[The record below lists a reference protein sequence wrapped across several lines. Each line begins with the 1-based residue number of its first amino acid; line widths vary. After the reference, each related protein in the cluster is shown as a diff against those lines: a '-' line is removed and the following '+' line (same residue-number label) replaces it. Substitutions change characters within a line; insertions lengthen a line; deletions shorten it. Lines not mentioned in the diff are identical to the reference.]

1 MGGVLDKEP
10 GAHQAVVLLSLTNQ
24 GGLCTGSLIA
34 PNLVLTA
41 WHCVAI
47 NLTEGI
53 GCDIDG
59 NSTNGD
65 HVSGDHDPA
74 SIQVFTG
81 TNPHFWSGQGV
92 AKGKKIFH
100 PEGFNLCNKDIALIL
115 LDKAV
120 NVAPPMKLRLD
131 FSAQIGELT
140 TVVGY
145 GKTSNNDWNSGVRY
159 RRENIP
165 VISVGRD
172 INEYLGENEF
182 IMGQSTCQGDS
193 GGPVMAGDTK
203 AILGVTSRGGDCDTG
218 KQRFTRVDAH
228 RKLIEAA
235 LAEAGAS
242 AQLEGKALPPPPEVK
257 ATGDGPCTTGAQCSG
272 YYCHQGMC
280 SALCSAGFCPSG
292 TFCLPATVTIADQK
306 TPDVPV
312 CQEYT
317 PINACDNCRHN
328 KCKTKAE
335 TCRLDKS
342 CAAMFACVSK
352 CSTPACYDSCAAK
365 NAKGAGL
372 YEDLHDCECSS
383 KCAKDCSGL
392 CGEKPSG
399 MGGSGGSGGSSSG
412 TGGSSAGASG
422 SDTGSGGS
430 GEGGSEGGEGG
441 SAEPG
446 VAGSAGVAGSMDPGT
461 AGSSGM
467 APAGAGGQPGGSGA
481 TASPAAQPTDGENS
495 GDHGGCSAARS
506 PVPGDA
512 WVWGMAALVGLCRR
526 PRRSF

>member
-1 MGGVLDKEP
+1 VVDKDP
-10 GAHQAVVLLSLTNQ
+10 GAHQAVVLLSLQSQ

-65 HVSGDHDPA
+65 HVSGDHNPA
-74 SIQVFTG
+74 SIEVFTG
-81 TNPHFWSGQGV
+81 TNPNFWSGQGV

-100 PEGFNLCNKDIALIL
+100 PSGFNLCNRDIALIL

-120 NVAPPMKLRLD
+120 NVAPPMKMRLD

-140 TVVGY
+140 TAVGY

-159 RRENIP
+159 RRDNIP

-172 INEYLGENEF
+172 LNQYLGENEF

-203 AILGVTSRGGDCDTG
+203 AILGVTSRGGDCDKG

-228 RKLIEAA
+228 RKLIEDA

-242 AQLEGKALPPPPEVK
+242 AQLEGKAPPPPLEIK
-257 ATGDGPCTTGAQCSG
+257 ATGDGPCVTGAQCSG
-272 YYCHQGMC
+272 LYCHQGTC
-280 SALCSAGFCPSG
+280 SSLCNAGFCSSD
-292 TFCLPATVTIADQK
+292 TYCLPATVTIADQK

-312 CQEYT
+312 CQGYT
-317 PINACDNCRHN
+317 PLDACDSCRHN

-335 TCRLDKS
+335 ACRLDKS

-352 CSTPACYDSCAAK
+352 CSTPACYDACAAK

-392 CGEKPSG
+392 CGKEPSG
-399 MGGSGGSGGSSSG
+399 TGGAAGSGGSGGSG
-412 TGGSSAGASG
+412 AGAGGSDAGAGG
-422 SDTGSGGS
+422 SDAGAGGSEAGSGGS
-430 GEGGSEGGEGG
+430 DAGSGGAAAGAGGST
-441 SAEPG
+441 
-446 VAGSAGVAGSMDPGT
+446 DPGP
-461 AGSSGM
+461 AGTGG
-467 APAGAGGQPGGSGA
+467 APAAGTGGQPGGSGGA
-481 TASPAAQPTDGENS
+481 TTGPTTQPTGGEDS
-495 GDHGGCSAARS
+495 GDSGGCSA
-506 PVPGDA
+506 VPAPATGGA
-512 WVWGMAALVGLCRR
+512 WLWALAALAALGRR
-526 PRRSF
+526 PRRPAR